1 MQVSGAAKTEAE
13 KDCQM
18 FWRMARK
25 LHVAVER
32 GGEIFEELDMLLAL
46 QAITDVP
53 TVKRACAKLIDRHS
67 EQADEQRPKIGAR
80 T

>member
-1 MQVSGAAKTEAE
+1 MQVSGAVKTEAE

-18 FWRMARK
+18 FWGMARD
-25 LHVAVER
+25 LQDAVTR

-67 EQADEQRPKIGAR
+67 AQADEQRRRAGA
-80 T
+80 